1 MNAIEVDHLS
11 KTING
16 VPLLRDLHLR
26 VAAGEAYGLIGPAG
40 FGKSTLVHV
49 LLGFLH
55 ADAGTARVFGH
66 TAPDAARALIGFV
79 PERAAYHLRFQAREY
94 LLYLGGMGRLSGRT
108 LRRRVDEVLQQVG
121 LATAAE
127 RSLSNFS
134 RGMLQRLGI
143 AQALLNRPPLLVLD
157 DPLTMLLEQEQH
169 ELIDLLVSLR
179 QQGQTM
185 LVCTQYA
192 QGLVYLC
199 DRIGVLADG
208 HIVAEATAHDLRAYA
223 NNVRLFLD
231 QLTPTLRQQL
241 RLLSPAVT
249 TSDNSVTLRPNNH
262 RLQAQVL
269 RILLDNGVTV
279 LSLRPLE
286 NPLERFYVDA
296 MRNTAMVRSGAI
308 QSPPVPPA
316 VSPAAPPPSYAP
328 PAPQAAP
335 PPSYAP
341 QAVSPAVPPAP
352 PAAPPSYAPQAAPPA
367 PTASPDGLLSQ
378 LLAQRGELPPASQS
392 PSPAP
397 PSGVQL
403 DSRVYTYPEQS
414 EPYHESA
421 YQHPPAE
428 PAPESDPTAT
438 GRPKA

>member
-1 MNAIEVDHLS
+1 MNAIEVDHLT
-11 KTING
+11 KIING
-16 VPLLRDLHLR
+16 MSLLRDLHLR

-40 FGKSTLVHV
+40 VGKSTLVHV

-55 ADAGTARVFGH
+55 ADTGTVRVFGH
-66 TAPDAARALIGFV
+66 TTPDTARALIGFV
-79 PERAAYHLRFQAREY
+79 PERAAYHLRFHAREY

-127 RSLSNFS
+127 RSLGSFS

-143 AQALLNRPPLLVLD
+143 AQALLNRPPLLILD

-231 QLTPTLRQQL
+231 QLTPALRQQL
-241 RLLSPAVT
+241 RMLSPAVT

-308 QSPPVPPA
+308 QSPPAPAAAPPNYAPPA
-316 VSPAAPPPSYAP
+316 PPSYAPPPAPAAAPPSYAP
-328 PAPQAAP
+328 PAPP
-335 PPSYAP
+335 
-341 QAVSPAVPPAP
+341 VPPAV
-352 PAAPPSYAPQAAPPA
+352 QA
-367 PTASPDGLLSQ
+367 ASPDGLLSQ
-378 LLAQRGELPPASQS
+378 LLAQREELQPAPQ
-392 PSPAP
+392 PASPAP
-397 PSGVQL
+397 PIGGEHDPRASI
-403 DSRVYTYPEQS
+403 YPEKS
-414 EPYHESA
+414 EPNHEST
-421 YQHPPAE
+421 YQHPPTT
-428 PAPESDPTAT
+428 PESDPSAT
-438 GRPKA
+438 HRHDA

>member
-1 MNAIEVDHLS
+1 MNAIEVDHLF

-40 FGKSTLVHV
+40 VGKSTLVHV

-55 ADAGTARVFGH
+55 ADTGTVRVFGH
-66 TAPDAARALIGFV
+66 AAPDAVRTLIGFV

-127 RSLSNFS
+127 RSLSSFS

-231 QLTPTLRQQL
+231 QLTPALRQQL

-279 LSLRPLE
+279 LSLRSLE

-308 QSPPVPPA
+308 QSPPA
-316 VSPAAPPPSYAP
+316 PAAPP
-328 PAPQAAP
+328 
-335 PPSYAP
+335 
-341 QAVSPAVPPAP
+341 
-352 PAAPPSYAPQAAPPA
+352 PPSYAPQAAPP
-367 PTASPDGLLSQ
+367 
-378 LLAQRGELPPASQS
+378 
-392 PSPAP
+392 
-397 PSGVQL
+397 
-403 DSRVYTYPEQS
+403 
-414 EPYHESA
+414 
-421 YQHPPAE
+421 
-428 PAPESDPTAT
+428 
-438 GRPKA
+438 